1 MTRTER
7 GSPAAEGGVLRLL
20 ATTDLHMHLLGFDYR
35 RDRPAAQ
42 FGLSRLASLIAA
54 ERSDPQVAACLLV
67 DNGDSLQGTA
77 MGDVA
82 AQGLDGPHPMMRAA
96 QVLGYDAL
104 GLGNHDFNY
113 GLPFLRE
120 VLQDAPCPVLSAN
133 MHPVSEPDL
142 PFAPSCLLTREIGAE
157 TLRIGLFSVLP
168 PQVMLWDA
176 AHLEGR
182 VRVSAIPE
190 AAAQAVA
197 DLQAQGADVVI
208 ALCHSGVDLTQG
220 AMTSENAAVALAA
233 IPGIDAIVAGH
244 THLRLPGA
252 DHAGLD
258 HVDAQAGRIHG
269 RPAVMP
275 FCEGQALGVI
285 DLHLRRQGARWQVT
299 QSQARLRFVA
309 QDEGGQVPEDPALV
323 SALATAQERTRA
335 YMNQPIGQTDRAL
348 HSYFEALAPDQGL
361 ALVAAA
367 QMRAVRPFVLEDLP
381 LLSAVAPCRTGGRG
395 GPEAY
400 TDIPAGPFHER
411 HLQDLLAFPNTL
423 ALIELRGDILRDWLE
438 MAAIRYA
445 QLEDPTQVL
454 PLLNP
459 AVPGHAADVI
469 YGLDYE
475 IDLTRPAAF
484 DLSGRRIAPNGRIAA
499 LRHQG
504 RAVQDSDRFVVA
516 LNSYRAAGGGNVHA
530 LQKAIAQDCPALSLR
545 DVVRDAVAEGV
556 APIVSDPRQ
565 LCAGPGQRVELITGP
580 GAHAYLSE
588 LTGRDADPGEITENG
603 MLRLSLAL

>member
-7 GSPAAEGGVLRLL
+7 GLPAAEGGVLRLL

-42 FGLSRLASLIAA
+42 FGLSRLASLVAQ
-54 ERSDPQVAACLLV
+54 ERRDPQVSACLLL

-82 AQGLDGPHPMMRAA
+82 AQGLEGAHPMMRAA

-113 GLPFLRE
+113 GLPFLRR
-120 VLQDAPCPVLSAN
+120 VLQDAPCPVLCAN
-133 MHPVSEPDL
+133 MHRVSEPDL
-142 PFAPSCLLTREIGAE
+142 PFVPSCLLTREIGGE

-182 VRVSAIPE
+182 VRVAAIPE
-190 AAAQAVA
+190 AAAQAVSE
-197 DLQAQGADVVI
+197 LQAQGADVVI
-208 ALCHSGVDLTQG
+208 ALCHSGVDVTQG

-252 DHAGLD
+252 DHAGLEQ
-258 HVDAQAGRIHG
+258 VDAQAGRIAG

-285 DLHLRRQGARWQVT
+285 DLHLRREGARWHVT
-299 QSQARLRFVA
+299 QSEAQLRFVA
-309 QDEGGQVPEDPALV
+309 QQDGGEVPEDPALV
-323 SALATAQERTRA
+323 NALAPAQERTRA
-335 YMNQPIGQTDRAL
+335 YMNQPIGRTDRAL

-367 QMRAVRPFVLEDLP
+367 QMWAVRAFVPDDLP

-423 ALIELRGDILRDWLE
+423 ALIELCGDMVRDWLE

-445 QLEDPTQVL
+445 QLADPGRVL
-454 PLLNP
+454 PLLNA

-484 DLSGRRIAPNGRIAA
+484 DLSGRRVAPNGRISA

-504 RAVQDSDRFVVA
+504 RRVQDTDRFAVV

-530 LQKAIAQDCPALSLR
+530 LKRARALECPALSLR
-545 DVVRDAVAEGV
+545 DVVRDAVV
-556 APIVSDPRQ
+556 AGIAPMVHDPRQ
-565 LCAGPGQRVELITGP
+565 LRAGPGQRVDLITGP
-580 GAHAYLSE
+580 GARAYLSE
-588 LTGRDADPGEITENG
+588 LAGRDVEPGEITENG